1 MKSQFKRKTKET
13 VVTVTL
19 GELSAPGLSNVA
31 VSTGLAFYDHML
43 TTLLKYAG
51 VEAKVEA
58 SGDLSH
64 HIMEDVAI
72 VVGGAIRARMPPEAA
87 RYGGRTIPMD
97 DALVEA
103 TIDVGGRFY
112 FEGKLPSKLY
122 THVLRSLAG
131 ALLATLHVRVLRGS
145 DRHHVIEAA
154 FKATGLA
161 LRQALSASA
170 GGVFSTKGAPE
181 LEREELS

>member
-72 VVGGAIRARMPPEAA
+72 VVGGAIRARMPPIRVCVRSTARPEIPDSGKYRAA
-87 RYGGRTIPMD
+87 RRRRRRARRT
-97 DALVEA
+97 
-103 TIDVGGRFY
+103 RW
-112 FEGKLPSKLY
+112 
-122 THVLRSLAG
+122 R
-131 ALLATLHVRVLRGS
+131 
-145 DRHHVIEAA
+145 
-154 FKATGLA
+154 
-161 LRQALSASA
+161 
-170 GGVFSTKGAPE
+170 
-181 LEREELS
+181 